1 MAVLLFLV
9 KRLNISEKYFT
20 YSRFNPPG
28 LSKRTFPKI
37 LELNRTNLVI
47 ITIASM
53 ATLVSILALFSLLA
67 FESVSGAGSGGG
79 LGGRDDDDDFTV
91 AVGDVSVI
99 FST

>member
-1 MAVLLFLV
+1 
-9 KRLNISEKYFT
+9 
-20 YSRFNPPG
+20 
-28 LSKRTFPKI
+28 
-37 LELNRTNLVI
+37 
-47 ITIASM
+47 M
-53 ATLVSILALFSLLA
+53 ATFVSILALFSLLA